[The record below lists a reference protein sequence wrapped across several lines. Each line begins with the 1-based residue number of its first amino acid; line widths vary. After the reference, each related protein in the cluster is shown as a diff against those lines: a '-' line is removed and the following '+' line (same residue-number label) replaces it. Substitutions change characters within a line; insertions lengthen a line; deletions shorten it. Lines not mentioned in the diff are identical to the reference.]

1 MTRLGRAGFR
11 ATAVGAK
18 AHAAAK
24 RRTHTLIVA
33 DWDG

>member
-1 MTRLGRAGFR
+1 MTRLSRVGFR
-11 ATAVGAK
+11 ARAVGAK
-18 AHAAAK
+18 AHATAT